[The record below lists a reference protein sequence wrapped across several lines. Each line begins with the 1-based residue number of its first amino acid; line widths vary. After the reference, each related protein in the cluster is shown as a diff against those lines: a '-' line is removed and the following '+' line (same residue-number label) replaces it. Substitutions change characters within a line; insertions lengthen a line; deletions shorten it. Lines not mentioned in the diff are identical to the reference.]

1 MGAAKS
7 ISELQ
12 RKLMDI
18 VNSVMVNDVAPMVID
33 KAIEVGGKVVYD
45 SYSAS
50 PMVYVR
56 RGLGEGDG
64 LLGKDSY
71 STENT
76 SDGTIEVR
84 STADIN
90 PNFPPLPGYS
100 VDSLARLIEGGPG
113 PRSFYKEA
121 HHSTGSFRKPRPFI
135 TETIKELSESDE
147 CADALK
153 KGLRKR
159 GLIVE

>member
-45 SYSAS
+45 SYS

-100 VDSLARLIEGGPG
+100 VDSLAGLIEGGPG
-113 PRSFYKEA
+113 PRSFYK
-121 HHSTGSFRKPRPFI
+121 GSFRKPRPFI